1 MENETEFHESM
12 IDNKTGK
19 KIKFFYLGPKND
31 WRKSLDNDIQK
42 NIEVAFKNEMIQL
55 GYL

>member
-1 MENETEFHESM
+1 MQKMENETEFNESM

-31 WRKSLDNDIQK
+31 WRKLLDQDIQK
-42 NIEVAFKNEMIQL
+42 LKCLSKTKRLN
-55 GYL
+55 

>member
-1 MENETEFHESM
+1 MMQSF
-12 IDNKTGK
+12 KTTYSPSDGNL
-19 KIKFFYLGPKND
+19 IKFFFLGPKND